1 MPLLCVKISGIMDE
15 LRKNDVYEAQIDAF
29 SADGGGVCRIAGRA
43 VFVPRALPGEQWRV
57 RIVKANKTAV
67 WGRGE
72 ALLSAPSEA
81 RIEPKCPVFG
91 RCGGCAGMH
100 MRYGAELE
108 FKLGRLSD
116 ALRRIGAYYGTV
128 DGFQP
133 VLYATRK
140 LVWVFAALTVVCL
153 AGAIFGKKTWM
164 RAVGRYG
171 AVLMALALVS
181 AFVLSKYWTAK
192 MLFLYLL
199 HTVVYCLYMVYL
211 LYRGEFFAYSLATS
225 VSGCVFFFFSKGVAF
240 NTRGILLGLLALA
253 ALVFV
258 AVFAALA
265 AKGKGVLKLGGKQV
279 RVLPKSFNPIVLY
292 VVCALWLV
300 CLVLCYALGAS
311 FAYYCMFAAIAFELV
326 AAVYY
331 TFQLK

>member
-1 MPLLCVKISGIMDE
+1 
-15 LRKNDVYEAQIDAF
+15 
-29 SADGGGVCRIAGRA
+29 
-43 VFVPRALPGEQWRV
+43 
-57 RIVKANKTAV
+57 
-67 WGRGE
+67 
-72 ALLSAPSEA
+72 
-81 RIEPKCPVFG
+81 
-91 RCGGCAGMH
+91 
-100 MRYGAELE
+100 
-108 FKLGRLSD
+108 
-116 ALRRIGAYYGTV
+116 
-128 DGFQP
+128 
-133 VLYATRK
+133 
-140 LVWVFAALTVVCL
+140 
-153 AGAIFGKKTWM
+153 M

-192 MLFLYLL
+192 LLFLYLL
-199 HTVVYCLYMVYL
+199 HAVVYCLYMVYK

-253 ALVFV
+253 AL
-258 AVFAALA
+258 A

-300 CLVLCYALGAS
+300 CLLLCYVLGAS

>member
-1 MPLLCVKISGIMDE
+1 MKQANVIETKKSGDSV
-15 LRKNDVYEAQIDAF
+15 VYQVPGAF
-29 SADGGGVCRIAGRA
+29 
-43 VFVPRALPGEQWRV
+43 
-57 RIVKANKTAV
+57 
-67 WGRGE
+67 
-72 ALLSAPSEA
+72 ALLF
-81 RIEPKCPVFG
+81 VV
-91 RCGGCAGMH
+91 
-100 MRYGAELE
+100 LVV
-108 FKLGRLSD
+108 
-116 ALRRIGAYYGTV
+116 LRRIGAYYGTV

-225 VSGCVFFFFSKGVAF
+225 VSAWRNCITQTTS
-240 NTRGILLGLLALA
+240 
-253 ALVFV
+253 
-258 AVFAALA
+258 
-265 AKGKGVLKLGGKQV
+265 
-279 RVLPKSFNPIVLY
+279 
-292 VVCALWLV
+292 
-300 CLVLCYALGAS
+300 
-311 FAYYCMFAAIAFELV
+311 
-326 AAVYY
+326 
-331 TFQLK
+331 

>member
-1 MPLLCVKISGIMDE
+1 MKQANVIETKKSGDSV
-15 LRKNDVYEAQIDAF
+15 VYQVPGAF
-29 SADGGGVCRIAGRA
+29 
-43 VFVPRALPGEQWRV
+43 
-57 RIVKANKTAV
+57 
-67 WGRGE
+67 
-72 ALLSAPSEA
+72 ALLF
-81 RIEPKCPVFG
+81 VV
-91 RCGGCAGMH
+91 
-100 MRYGAELE
+100 LV
-108 FKLGRLSD
+108 

-199 HTVVYCLYMVYL
+199 HTVVYCLYMVYK

-265 AKGKGVLKLGGKQV
+265 AKGKGVLKLGGKQI

>member
-1 MPLLCVKISGIMDE
+1 MKQANVIETKKSGDSV
-15 LRKNDVYEAQIDAF
+15 VYQVPGAF
-29 SADGGGVCRIAGRA
+29 
-43 VFVPRALPGEQWRV
+43 
-57 RIVKANKTAV
+57 
-67 WGRGE
+67 
-72 ALLSAPSEA
+72 ALLF
-81 RIEPKCPVFG
+81 VV
-91 RCGGCAGMH
+91 
-100 MRYGAELE
+100 LV
-108 FKLGRLSD
+108 

-192 MLFLYLL
+192 LLFLYLL
-199 HTVVYCLYMVYL
+199 HAVVYCLYMVYK

-253 ALVFV
+253 ALV
-258 AVFAALA
+258 LS
-265 AKGKGVLKLGGKQV
+265 L
-279 RVLPKSFNPIVLY
+279 IH
-292 VVCALWLV
+292 
-300 CLVLCYALGAS
+300 
-311 FAYYCMFAAIAFELV
+311 I
-326 AAVYY
+326 
-331 TFQLK
+331 